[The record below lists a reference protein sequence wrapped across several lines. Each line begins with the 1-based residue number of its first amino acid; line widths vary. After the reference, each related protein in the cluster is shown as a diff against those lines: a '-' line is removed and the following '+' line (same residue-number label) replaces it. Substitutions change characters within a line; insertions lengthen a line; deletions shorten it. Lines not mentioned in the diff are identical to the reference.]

1 LPLPEEAYIMMGDH
15 IAYALRACELRG
27 FLTPTIACQFA
38 KLLKIAC
45 GHENT
50 HAAAS
55 ELDLSKLL
63 EWSVDSDIPQ
73 TILDSISNANT
84 AREIA
89 IACSFDP
96 VLLELIFRH
105 ARLAVEKHAPGVSIQ
120 FLIADYSGN
129 SIFNSR

>member
-1 LPLPEEAYIMMGDH
+1 MMGDH
-15 IAYALRACELRG
+15 IAYALRACQKRG
-27 FLTPTIACQFA
+27 YHHPIIACQFA

-55 ELDLSKLL
+55 DLDLRQLL
-63 EWSVDSDIPQ
+63 EWGQKGDLSEP
-73 TILDSISNANT
+73 ILAAISTANT

-96 VLLELIFRH
+96 LLFELVFQH
-105 ARLAVEKHAPGVSIQ
+105 ARFAAKLHAPDIDPD
-120 FLIADYSGN
+120 FLLADYSGN
-129 SIFNSR
+129 CIPDSR